1 MVTKTE
7 GKERILSDF
16 ERSIEEIFER
26 VKEVAD
32 KNPEVASRLY
42 EAVQRGY
49 KRGRKKAY
57 ESMRLR
63 VSVSLPPRLRP
74 YFEACVNYAYSK
86 GWISRPTNAQFA
98 RWAIEVVIENILK
111 KAREEDEQI
120 ARAEEE
126 FRS

>member
-74 YFEACVNYAYSK
+74 LRLQKNSLTAKVGFHDPQTLNLLA
-86 GWISRPTNAQFA
+86 GR
-98 RWAIEVVIENILK
+98 LK
-111 KAREEDEQI
+111 SS
-120 ARAEEE
+120 
-126 FRS
+126 FRTF